1 MTTNRTAYT
10 QGLRALADAL
20 DHNPDL
26 PLPYHGNDVTM
37 SVFTRSKK
45 DLLAYRALLGK
56 VEKQVTDDGVYDFQI
71 RGALHGLSF
80 LVYAPRA
87 EVCTRVV
94 TGTKTVTRE
103 VPDADA
109 LAAVPTSTVTETVET
124 VRWDCHPLLADEPAT
139 T

>member
-1 MTTNRTAYT
+1 MTNRNAYT

-20 DHNPDL
+20 DNNPEL
-26 PLPYHGNDVTM
+26 PLPYSGTTGPFI
-37 SVFTRSKK
+37 VFTRSKK

-56 VEKQVTDDGVYDFQI
+56 VEKKVTEDGVYDFQI
-71 RGALHGLSF
+71 HGALHGLNF
-80 LVYAPRA
+80 VVYVPRG